1 MLPNGLEQAFR
12 NHNQTKEFDE
22 FVEAHKQSVSRTE
35 VSRKAFLGEKYGE
48 PDRIRGNALVYRQV
62 LLHRSINLFEGS
74 ASAAV
79 NENAYS
85 RVLNIRGHFETTA
98 SLGYLHRRLHSL
110 KKSDISYETLDR
122 DLCVQ
127 MLGVRHESIPEAP
140 DPKNILSLFEHAD
153 KSVNLA
159 VLGGTTDQYNML
171 KESYEYLCEFC
182 HPNFHSNNVAI
193 DLDKS
198 VPEFKFR
205 HGQPMRDIEFKLL
218 GYLLLSAPI
227 FVALYDQIPDLLSG
241 TERANTRGD
250 STLRP
255 ACYEKLTTFG
265 DMVTIPVFHRPS

>member
-22 FVEAHKQSVSRTE
+22 FVEAHKQLVSRTE
-35 VSRKAFLGEKYGE
+35 ESRKAILGENYGE
-48 PDRIRGNALVYRQV
+48 PDRIRGNTLVYRQV
-62 LLHRSINLFEGS
+62 LLHRSIYLFEGS

-85 RVLNIRGHFETTA
+85 MVLNIRGHFETTA
-98 SLGYLHRRLHSL
+98 SLGYFHRRLQSL
-110 KKSDISYETLDR
+110 KKGHISSETLDR

-127 MLGVRHESIPEAP
+127 MLGVRHDSVPEAP

-153 KSVNLA
+153 KSANIS
-159 VLGGTTDQYNML
+159 VLGGTTNQYNIL

-182 HPNFHSNNVAI
+182 HPNFHSNSVAI

-198 VPEFKFR
+198 VPAFRFR
-205 HGQPMRDIEFKLL
+205 HGQPMRDKEFELV

-227 FVALYDQIPDLLSG
+227 FVALYDQIPDLLPC
-241 TERANTRGD
+241 TE
-250 STLRP
+250 
-255 ACYEKLTTFG
+255 
-265 DMVTIPVFHRPS
+265 